1 MTVEGVWC
9 VSSSSTSSVLVHRPY
24 RCLEKVLAHP
34 ESMAQRRA
42 VKTYSG
48 QHVAQ
53 THPYGKAGESGLQ
66 AQFEVAHDSLGT
78 LWAIGFGI

>member
-1 MTVEGVWC
+1 
-9 VSSSSTSSVLVHRPY
+9 
-24 RCLEKVLAHP
+24 
-34 ESMAQRRA
+34 MAQRRA

>member
-1 MTVEGVWC
+1 
-9 VSSSSTSSVLVHRPY
+9 
-24 RCLEKVLAHP
+24 
-34 ESMAQRRA
+34 MAQRRA

-53 THPYGKAGESGLQ
+53 THPYEKAGESGLQ
-66 AQFEVAHDSLGT
+66 AQFEVTHDSLGT